1 LGRFRLIADFNVLVT
16 GSAITIA
23 INKQKMH
30 ARALNPPKMSATKI
44 IIMSNG
50 FQTSASLIAA
60 MNKSKT
66 GLVHRS
72 LIR

>member
-1 LGRFRLIADFNVLVT
+1 LIADFNVFVS

-30 ARALNPPKMSATKI
+30 ARARNPPKTRAARI

-50 FQTSASLIAA
+50 FQTSASLTAA
-60 MNKSKT
+60 MNKSRAR
-66 GLVHRS
+66 LVHRS